1 MAGAAAKQAPS
12 SAFRRQYAVVKA
24 QLDHTN
30 RWIINPRHSPSHQ
43 RELGVPFVGRKG
55 APALTHADGQLMA
68 EAGFEVDGPRAGA
81 TTTQ

>member
-30 RWIINPRHSPSHQ
+30 RWIINPRHRTDTALYSV
-43 RELGVPFVGRKG
+43 ELTVVGLGDSG
-55 APALTHADGQLMA
+55 ARDKNVT
-68 EAGFEVDGPRAGA
+68 F
-81 TTTQ
+81 